1 METDV
6 IEKVVQDNQPA
17 AQEQQSAAPVVD
29 TPAPEKEENNFIT
42 LPKRNIREIEDVKK
56 EEPQGDAP
64 TKPITETA
72 KNEWW
77 KEFEAEDE
85 TSFKTKYQK
94 LHEKS
99 QYVDELEEDVMV
111 AAVLSKQD
119 KRTFHEAYKEL
130 MSLKDEVVVE
140 DTEDFIL
147 SDKAK
152 EIFLQGEKVKR
163 GKKFNETTAAAK
175 YEKLK
180 EKAELEGDK
189 VELSETLSD
198 YAELINEKNKKQLDS
213 YYEKAGKAIDKTEYK
228 EKIEANNRIIEQN
241 KAFSKVVLANV
252 ESALKADAREYIQ
265 IPTGEQ
271 DSEGNEVMMDIPY
284 ISRTKE
290 DNEAIK
296 KNASDLFNQFVEA
309 NGARLITSKED
320 KKALVDACFEE
331 AKAAWE
337 FANMGKIKS
346 AILQAA
352 SLFNQKQ
359 EFRNLGAGVTS
370 NLPNSQPQVQR
381 VKVES
386 DKDYIID
393 EVTGFKIK
401 KN

>member
-6 IEKVVQDNQPA
+6 IEKVVPDTPPA
-17 AQEQQSAAPVVD
+17 AQEQQAAAPVVE
-29 TPAPEKEENNFIT
+29 TPASEKDENIFIT
-42 LPKRNIREIEDVKK
+42 LPKRNIREIEDKK
-56 EEPQGDAP
+56 QEEPQVDAP
-64 TKPITETA
+64 AKTIVKPP

-85 TSFKTKYQK
+85 TSFKTKYQQ
-94 LHEKS
+94 LNEKS

-119 KRTFHEAYKEL
+119 KKTFHEAYKEL
-130 MSLKDEVVVE
+130 MSLKDEVVIE

-163 GKKFNETTAAAK
+163 GKKFNETTATAK

-189 VELSETLSD
+189 IELSEALSD
-198 YAELINEKNKKQLDS
+198 YAELINEKNKKELDS

-228 EKIEANNRIIEQN
+228 AKIEAKNQIIEQN

-265 IPTGEQ
+265 LPTGEQ
-271 DSEGNEVMMDIPY
+271 DPEGNEVMMDIPY

-296 KNASDLFNQFVEA
+296 KNAEDLFNQFVEA
-309 NGARLITSKED
+309 NGARLIDSAKD
-320 KKALVDACFEE
+320 KKALIDACFEE
-331 AKAAWE
+331 AKTAWE
-337 FANMGKIKS
+337 LANMSKIKS
-346 AILQAA
+346 AIFQAA